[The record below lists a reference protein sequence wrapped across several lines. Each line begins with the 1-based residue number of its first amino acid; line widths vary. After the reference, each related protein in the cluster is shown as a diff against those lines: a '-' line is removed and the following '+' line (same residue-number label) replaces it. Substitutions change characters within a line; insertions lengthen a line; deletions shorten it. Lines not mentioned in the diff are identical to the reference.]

1 MNTKVTLKGRLVM
14 IDYCSES
21 LMLESEDDFLMNY
34 YQTAGFLD
42 WEDGGLFVND
52 DRENDL
58 MKKKGKY
65 VKTKE
70 HFTNLFR
77 EDGPHPLPVVIHC
90 RSYRCAEAEYIIE
103 HEDEFD
109 IKKVQLVKSDYE
121 LSEFPYLIIADYI
134 LYDGKQV
141 IPESDFYELCPEE
154 KCYDEFTVDYHLPF
168 VE

>member
-1 MNTKVTLKGRLVM
+1 MQTKITLKGTLVM

-21 LMLESEDDFLMNY
+21 LMLESEDSFLDNY

-52 DRENDL
+52 DDENDL
-58 MKKKGKY
+58 MKQKGKY

-70 HFTNLFR
+70 HFHELFK
-77 EDGPHPLPVVIHC
+77 EDGEHPLPVILHT
-90 RSYRCAEAEYIIE
+90 RHYRFVEADYIIE

-121 LSEFPYLIIADYI
+121 IECFPYLIIADYI
-134 LYDGKQV
+134 LYDGKKV
-141 IPESDFYELCPEE
+141 DVEGDLYDLCPEE
-154 KCYDEFTVDYHLPF
+154 KMYNTIEVDSFY
-168 VE
+168 